1 MSLAIA
7 ITIAT
12 TCLWRRQ
19 SCFSFSPSPPEASI
33 LLLKVRHRFRCD
45 TILIHFAQGEASI
58 PVWVL
63 IHFAGFVFL
72 VFCRWVVWI
81 PV

>member
-1 MSLAIA
+1 MGFGLNGVE
-7 ITIAT
+7 
-12 TCLWRRQ
+12 CL
-19 SCFSFSPSPPEASI
+19 SPSPSLAFGGVD
-33 LLLKVRHRFRCD
+33 LV
-45 TILIHFAQGEASI
+45 AQGEASI